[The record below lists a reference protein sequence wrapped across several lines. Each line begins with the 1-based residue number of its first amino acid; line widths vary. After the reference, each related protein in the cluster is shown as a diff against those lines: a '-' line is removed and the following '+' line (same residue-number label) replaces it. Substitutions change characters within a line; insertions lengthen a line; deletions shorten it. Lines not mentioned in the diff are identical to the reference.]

1 MRSPWRAHHRIP
13 EQVGTAQMRLLPTLR
28 AFAIPAVGCYG
39 EAMSARRII
48 IGISG
53 PASA

>member
-1 MRSPWRAHHRIP
+1 VPTIIAASKM
-13 EQVGTAQMRLLPTLR
+13 VGTSLR
-28 AFAIPAVGCYG
+28 AFAHPTGFAISTAGCYG
-39 EAMSARRII
+39 EAMSARRSI